1 LTGDHRTGSVGRM
14 TQLLESSEI
23 DKALAGLSGWERD
36 GDSIR
41 ARFSAPDFPTAIGL
55 VDAVAVAAEA
65 ADHHPDIDI
74 RWRDVLFVLST
85 HSAGGVTSADVALA
99 KVISTQAAALGAAAG

>member
-1 LTGDHRTGSVGRM
+1 M
-14 TQLLESSEI
+14 TQLLDSAEI
-23 DKALAGLSGWERD
+23 DKALADLSGWARD

-55 VDAVAVAAEA
+55 VDAVAIAAEA

-74 RWRDVLFVLST
+74 RWRDVMFVLST
-85 HSAGGVTSADVALA
+85 HSAGGVTAADVALA
-99 KVISTQAAALGAAAG
+99 KAISTQAAELGATAS

>member
-1 LTGDHRTGSVGRM
+1 M
-14 TQLLESSEI
+14 TQLLDSSEI
-23 DKALAGLSGWERD
+23 DTALAGLSGWERD

-41 ARFSAPDFPTAIGL
+41 AQFSAPDFPTAIGL
-55 VDAVAVAAEA
+55 VDAVAIAAEA

-85 HSAGGVTSADVALA
+85 HSAGGVTGADVALA
-99 KVISTQAAALGAAAG
+99 KVISTQAAELGATAG